1 MIKVTGIEI
10 RNFRSYKDRE
20 NIVTGIKD
28 LNIVVGKNN
37 VGKTN
42 ILRAIYLFFNPENYN
57 PVTDR
62 NMIKQITGGATKEPK
77 ITIIFEDDEI
87 IKGNLVQYKI
97 SCDLNGGSGY
107 KLVEN
112 SDKGVEQ
119 KLKDN
124 TSIRKYLQKKFKCIY
139 LSTTDENI
147 EKQTESIIDDLIL
160 RYFKK
165 QSKEVKL
172 VIKKFENQYIELTNT
187 FRNNIKGIEDNLS
200 NQFDALKEIG
210 IKPVLEIE
218 NKSDVTQF
226 LMDNIKMK
234 LDDSYVQDINSKGA
248 GVQRA
253 SLILLS
259 LYLLSEI
266 FVSENKIIL
275 LDEPEAF
282 LYPLLVKKVK
292 MTLEETIE
300 CHKNFQVFMTTHS
313 RDFLKEINN
322 IRYGFYDVK
331 QVLEE
336 TSYQRSKNDT
346 DINKYSVVRGI
357 DKKIKSEVL
366 KNYGL
371 LDEIDDYE
379 SIIVCE
385 GPTDKNYLLK
395 ILQNEDFVPQIRYG
409 KYVDGVGESSVLN
422 LKYNYVGKGAT
433 AILPILIFLDNI
445 SEISRKVFVLL
456 DGDDEGKKVYNQ
468 IKDNEYANLEIHKF
482 ILPDGKEIEDMV
494 FTKDEFVRRVIG
506 IVPEIKNE
514 RIAFEKIM
522 QKVSSEESMVEQ
534 LEKYIEINKFSTV
547 PIDKIKHY
555 LSINLDDC
563 EIVDN
568 WIINE
573 LRSVFYDE

>member
-62 NMIKQITGGATKEPK
+62 NMIKQITGGATKDPK

-172 VIKKFENQYIELTNT
+172 VIEKFENQYIELTNT

-275 LDEPEAF
+275 LC
-282 LYPLLVKKVK
+282 
-292 MTLEETIE
+292 T
-300 CHKNFQVFMTTHS
+300 
-313 RDFLKEINN
+313 
-322 IRYGFYDVK
+322 
-331 QVLEE
+331 
-336 TSYQRSKNDT
+336 
-346 DINKYSVVRGI
+346 
-357 DKKIKSEVL
+357 
-366 KNYGL
+366 
-371 LDEIDDYE
+371 
-379 SIIVCE
+379 
-385 GPTDKNYLLK
+385 
-395 ILQNEDFVPQIRYG
+395 
-409 KYVDGVGESSVLN
+409 SVL
-422 LKYNYVGKGAT
+422 
-433 AILPILIFLDNI
+433 
-445 SEISRKVFVLL
+445 S
-456 DGDDEGKKVYNQ
+456 
-468 IKDNEYANLEIHKF
+468 
-482 ILPDGKEIEDMV
+482 
-494 FTKDEFVRRVIG
+494 
-506 IVPEIKNE
+506 
-514 RIAFEKIM
+514 
-522 QKVSSEESMVEQ
+522 
-534 LEKYIEINKFSTV
+534 
-547 PIDKIKHY
+547 
-555 LSINLDDC
+555 
-563 EIVDN
+563 
-568 WIINE
+568 
-573 LRSVFYDE
+573 

>member
-1 MIKVTGIEI
+1 MIKVIGIEI

-20 NIVTGIKD
+20 NNITGIKD

-42 ILRAIYLFFNPENYN
+42 ILRAIYLFFYPDNYT

-62 NMIKQITGGATKEPK
+62 NMVKQITRGATKDPV

-87 IKGNLVQYKI
+87 IKDKLTQYKI
-97 SCDLNGGSGY
+97 SCDLNKGGEY
-107 KLVEN
+107 KLVAFPDEMTN
-112 SDKGVEQ
+112 H

-124 TSIRKYLQKKFKCIY
+124 KAIKKYLQKKFKCIY

-147 EKQTESIIDDLIL
+147 EKQTESIIEDLIL

-165 QSKEVKL
+165 QSKEVKQ
-172 VIKKFENQYIELTNT
+172 VIEKFENQYKELINT
-187 FRNNIKGIEDNLS
+187 FRNNIKDIEGNLS
-200 NQFDALKEIG
+200 NQFEALKDIG

-292 MTLEETIE
+292 KTLEETIE
-300 CHKNFQVFMTTHS
+300 CHKKFQVFMTTHS

-322 IRYGFYDVK
+322 KGYSFYDVR
-331 QVLEE
+331 QELVEA
-336 TSYQRSKNDT
+336 SYQRSKNDT
-346 DINKYSVVRGI
+346 DINKYSVVREV
-357 DKKIKSEVL
+357 DKKIKCEVL

-385 GPTDKNYLLK
+385 GPTDKNYLLR
-395 ILQNEDFVPQIRYG
+395 ILQNEDFIPQIRYG
-409 KYVDGVGESSVLN
+409 KYVDGVGETSALN
-422 LKYNYVGKGAT
+422 LKYDYVGKGAS
-433 AILPILIFLDNI
+433 AILPILIYLDNI

-456 DGDDEGKKVYNQ
+456 DGDDEGKKVYSQ
-468 IKDNEYANLEIHKF
+468 IKENEYANLEIHKF
-482 ILPDGKEIEDMV
+482 ILPEGKEIEDMV
-494 FTKDEFVRRVIG
+494 FSKDEFIHRVIS

-514 RIAFEKIM
+514 KMAFENIM
-522 QKVSSEESMVEQ
+522 QKVGPNESMMEQ
-534 LEKYIEINKFSTV
+534 LEKYIEINKYYAI
-547 PIDKIKHY
+547 PIGKIKY
-555 LSINLDDC
+555 NLSINLDDC
-563 EIVDN
+563 D
-568 WIINE
+568 IIDDWLIDD
-573 LRSVFYDE
+573 LRRVFYSE

>member
-62 NMIKQITGGATKEPK
+62 NMIKQITGGATKDPK

-172 VIKKFENQYIELTNT
+172 VIEKFENQYIELTNT

-313 RDFLKEINN
+313 REFLKEINN

-357 DKKIKSEVL
+357 DKKIKCEVL

-409 KYVDGVGESSVLN
+409 KYVDGVGESSALN

-445 SEISRKVFVLL
+445 SEISRKYKRRPKY
-456 DGDDEGKKVYNQ
+456 GD
-468 IKDNEYANLEIHKF
+468 I
-482 ILPDGKEIEDMV
+482 P
-494 FTKDEFVRRVIG
+494 RR
-506 IVPEIKNE
+506 
-514 RIAFEKIM
+514 
-522 QKVSSEESMVEQ
+522 
-534 LEKYIEINKFSTV
+534 
-547 PIDKIKHY
+547 
-555 LSINLDDC
+555 
-563 EIVDN
+563 
-568 WIINE
+568 
-573 LRSVFYDE
+573 

>member
-20 NIVTGIKD
+20 NIVTGIND

-62 NMIKQITGGATKEPK
+62 NMIKQITGGATKDPK

-87 IKGNLVQYKI
+87 IKGNLLQYKI

-107 KLVEN
+107 KLVGN

-172 VIKKFENQYIELTNT
+172 VIEKFENQYIELTNT

-357 DKKIKSEVL
+357 DKKIKCEVL

-409 KYVDGVGESSVLN
+409 KYVDGVGESSALN

-506 IVPEIKNE
+506 IVPEIIE
-514 RIAFEKIM
+514 FEKIM

>member
-1 MIKVTGIEI
+1 MIKICDIEI

-20 NIVTGIKD
+20 NNVTEIKD

-42 ILRAIYLFFNPENYN
+42 ILRAIYLFFNPDNYD

-62 NMIKQITGGATKEPK
+62 NMIKQITGGATKDPK
-77 ITIIFEDDEI
+77 ITIVFEDDEI
-87 IKGNLVQYKI
+87 IRGNLARYKV
-97 SCDLNGGSGY
+97 SCDLNGGGGY
-107 KLVEN
+107 RLVEP
-112 SDKGVEQ
+112 SLEGVEQ

-147 EKQTESIIDDLIL
+147 EKQTENIIDDLIL

-165 QSKEVKL
+165 QSKDVKQ
-172 VIKKFENQYIELTNT
+172 VIEKFENQYNELINT
-187 FRNNIKGIEDNLS
+187 FRNNISGIEDNLC
-200 NQFDALKEIG
+200 NQFEALRDIG

-292 MTLEETIE
+292 TTLEDTIE
-300 CHKNFQVFMTTHS
+300 NNKNFQVFMTTHS

-322 IRYGFYDVK
+322 IRYSFYDVK
-331 QVLEE
+331 QILVE

-346 DINKYSVVRGI
+346 DINKYSVVREI
-357 DKKIKSEVL
+357 DKKIKCEVL
-366 KNYGL
+366 RNYGL

-379 SIIVCE
+379 SVIVCE

-395 ILQNEDFVPQIRYG
+395 ILQNEDFIPQIRYG
-409 KYVDGVGESSVLN
+409 KYVDGVGETSALK

-433 AILPILIFLDNI
+433 AILPILIYLDNI

-468 IKDNEYANLEIHKF
+468 IKGNEYVNLEIHKL

-494 FTKDEFVRRVIG
+494 FTKEEFIRRVID

-514 RIAFEKIM
+514 KTAFEKIM
-522 QKVSSEESMVEQ
+522 EKVRPEESLVKQ
-534 LEKYIEINKFSTV
+534 LEKYIEINKFTAV
-547 PIDKIKHY
+547 PIDKIKHN

-568 WIINE
+568 WIIND
-573 LRSVFYDE
+573 LRRIFYDE

>member
-1 MIKVTGIEI
+1 M
-10 RNFRSYKDRE
+10 
-20 NIVTGIKD
+20 
-28 LNIVVGKNN
+28 L
-37 VGKTN
+37 
-42 ILRAIYLFFNPENYN
+42 
-57 PVTDR
+57 
-62 NMIKQITGGATKEPK
+62 
-77 ITIIFEDDEI
+77 
-87 IKGNLVQYKI
+87 QYKI

-107 KLVEN
+107 KLVGN

-172 VIKKFENQYIELTNT
+172 VIEKFENQYIELTNT

-357 DKKIKSEVL
+357 DKKIKCEVL

-409 KYVDGVGESSVLN
+409 KYVDGVGESSALN

-514 RIAFEKIM
+514 RIEFEKIM
-522 QKVSSEESMVEQ
+522 QKVSSEESIVEQ